1 MIQHDS
7 ARQPDGE
14 VHYQGLRAGILSHN
28 NQTQNSK
35 YVEMSLGPTNEK
47 AIDTGLTTPKRPF
60 ADASQSGDRSSSS
73 GLSTSAPAASNLPTS
88 SRPDPQ
94 AVNKGVQPS
103 RSRQSL
109 VSFSVPWPC
118 QPISTMGRST
128 SRDLRLCRR
137 QTVGLVGKSCWMPC
151 FVYFFHLVLVNVI
164 VYKLYRLR

>member
-73 GLSTSAPAASNLPTS
+73 GLSTSAPAASNLPTTS

-94 AVNKGVQPS
+94 AVNKGLGYPSSPSASHGLASPSQRWVGRHREISGFAGGRQLVSLESHAGCHVSYIFSS
-103 RSRQSL
+103 RS
-109 VSFSVPWPC
+109 C
-118 QPISTMGRST
+118 QRS
-128 SRDLRLCRR
+128 C
-137 QTVGLVGKSCWMPC
+137 V
-151 FVYFFHLVLVNVI
+151 
-164 VYKLYRLR
+164 